1 MNLLDA
7 PRNSTLKIVSISNE
21 KLLSDALRFG
31 IEAGEIIKVI
41 NKLPNG
47 PVVIQKNQQQIA
59 IGKELAKVIEVK
71 IVWLVLC

>member
-71 IVWLVLC
+71 IV